1 VNHTVPIAAKDHLRV
16 RLGRSSAA
24 ELLDAAAGAVLRYGL
39 VAILLFFGAFKFTAA
54 EANGIQPL
62 IANSPFLF
70 WLYSVGSVR
79 SVSNG
84 IGTVELA
91 IALLIATRRFAPG
104 LSALGSLCAA
114 GMFAITLTFLFS
126 TPGAWVSVPGFPLPV
141 TGEAGAFLIKD
152 VFLFGAAFVE
162 RRGVAPRKPAITRS
176 VVAAGM
182 TWLRQ
187 RLDRDDWALLP
198 LRLMVG
204 FGFAAHGYAKL
215 ARGPASFAVI
225 LAAMGVPAPS
235 LSAWAASL
243 LEFAGGLLL
252 MAGAFVVP
260 LSLPLGAIM
269 AVAMFAVHARYG
281 FSSIR
286 LKAFT
291 VAGAEFGPVGYEIDL
306 LYIAGLLTLAL
317 SGSTPFSVDRRLEER
332 RRRLNE
338 GVASAE
344 ARTGGVT

>member
-1 VNHTVPIAAKDHLRV
+1 
-16 RLGRSSAA
+16 
-24 ELLDAAAGAVLRYGL
+24 
-39 VAILLFFGAFKFTAA
+39 
-54 EANGIQPL
+54 
-62 IANSPFLF
+62 
-70 WLYSVGSVR
+70 
-79 SVSNG
+79 
-84 IGTVELA
+84 
-91 IALLIATRRFAPG
+91 
-104 LSALGSLCAA
+104 
-114 GMFAITLTFLFS
+114 
-126 TPGAWVSVPGFPLPV
+126 
-141 TGEAGAFLIKD
+141 
-152 VFLFGAAFVE
+152 
-162 RRGVAPRKPAITRS
+162 
-176 VVAAGM
+176 M